1 MNDSAT
7 HTPTN
12 GALIRAID
20 LCKNYDNGIDL
31 IHVLRNINLK
41 VYPGEIVAVMGPSG
55 SGKSTLLFILGIFL
69 HPTSGSYFLGE
80 QNVFGL
86 DRNAQAEF
94 RRSRVGFVFQSCDLF
109 ENSTV
114 YENLEFPLIY
124 AGVER
129 RDRPDRITAALHLV
143 NLEHRIHHSSNRLSG
158 GERQRVAVARALV
171 NQPQVILAD
180 EPTGQLDRSHGN
192 LIMEHF
198 GEIVSDGKTA
208 IVVVTHD
215 PEIAARCTRIC
226 LIRDGVLYDQ

>member
-1 MNDSAT
+1 MSELAPST
-7 HTPTN
+7 HGN
-12 GALIRAID
+12 GALIRVTD
-20 LCKNYDNGIDL
+20 LCKTYDNGIDL
-31 IHVLRNINLK
+31 IQVLRNINLK

-69 HPTSGSYFLGE
+69 HPSSGSYFLGE
-80 QNVFGL
+80 QDVLGL
-86 DRNAQAEF
+86 DRTAQAEF
-94 RRSRVGFVFQSCDLF
+94 RRSRVGFVFQSCDLL

-129 RDRPDRITAALHLV
+129 RDRPQRIIAALERV
-143 NLEHRIHHSSNRLSG
+143 NLGHRMHHSSNRLSG

-180 EPTGQLDRSHGN
+180 EPTGQLDRSHGH
-192 LIMEHF
+192 LVMDHF

-208 IVVVTHD
+208 MVVVTHD
-215 PEIAARCTRIC
+215 PEIAARCTRTC
-226 LIRDGVLYDQ
+226 LIRDGRLYDQ